1 MNEGSGLLVI
11 EAPVC
16 GCGEVDS
23 EDLDADRGEAMGKGG
38 GEIRDNLDDVAA
50 PGVGILNDSRA
61 SFCAIGVPTF
71 ETGLLRGAGS
81 GGGAGGGGNVVGNGE
96 DCLILDKVSIP
107 PLKPPRWPRA
117 SSALLALETKS
128 LKKSVSSPDKARERL
143 LGFCPL
149 VRENRPK
156 NRETAEGASST
167 SKKSCVVLARD
178 AVPVLVP
185 EFCVLS
191 GDKEARMGSKAWL
204 GTEGVFAL
212 ISTLDRGDAD
222 AEVEVWAVGERELS
236 LESFIH
242 AGVEVPA
249 TVLRPQSENNPLAA
263 FFTFSVTPLTLS
275 LFSLS
280 TTLQPTGA
288 SSWTISWRDVIL
300 VSHVMVPLL
309 AIKIA
314 IGLRRDTGRCLLSFK
329 DSASDLCV

>member
-1 MNEGSGLLVI
+1 MNKGSGLLVI
-11 EAPVC
+11 EAPVY

-23 EDLDADRGEAMGKGG
+23 EDLDTDRGDAMGGEGGKGE
-38 GEIRDNLDDVAA
+38 GEIRDDLDDVAA
-50 PGVGILNDSRA
+50 PGVGVGILNDDSKA
-61 SFCAIGVPTF
+61 SFGGVPTL

-81 GGGAGGGGNVVGNGE
+81 GGGASGGGNVVGNGE

-107 PLKPPRWPRA
+107 PPKPPRWPRA
-117 SSALLALETKS
+117 SSASLALETKS
-128 LKKSVSSPDKARERL
+128 LKKSISSPDKARERL

-156 NRETAEGASST
+156 NRETAEGASGTT
-167 SKKSCVVLARD
+167 SKKSCVVPTRD
-178 AVPVLVP
+178 AVPVPVP
-185 EFCVLS
+185 EFCVELLL

-212 ISTLDRGDAD
+212 RSTLDRGDAD
-222 AEVEVWAVGERELS
+222 AEVEVWAVGEREFS

-249 TVLRPQSENNPLAA
+249 TVLRPQSENNPPAA

-288 SSWTISWRDVIL
+288 SSWTISW
-300 VSHVMVPLL
+300 
-309 AIKIA
+309 
-314 IGLRRDTGRCLLSFK
+314 
-329 DSASDLCV
+329 